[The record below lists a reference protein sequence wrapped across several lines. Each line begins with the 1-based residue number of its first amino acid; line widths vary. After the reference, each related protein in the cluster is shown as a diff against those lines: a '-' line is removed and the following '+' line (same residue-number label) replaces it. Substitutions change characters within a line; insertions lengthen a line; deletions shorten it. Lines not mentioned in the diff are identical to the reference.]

1 MTTGRATV
9 LVAGVSARAL
19 ARSAL
24 AAGWNVVAVDG
35 FGDRDLVEHQPQS
48 LRHVLAH
55 PFRPALAARLGAG
68 LRADAVAYASNF
80 ENFPAALAT
89 LAAGRELWGNAPSV
103 LRRVRRAESMTAALR
118 TADLPAPRL
127 GHESPD
133 RVGTRWLVKPRR
145 GGGGRGIRVW
155 TPGDRVRRS
164 EYLQE
169 CIDGTPGSLVFLA
182 DGRDIVPLALTRQL
196 VGDPRLGGWGYCYVG
211 SQLASRRH
219 PLFEAQ
225 ETVMAGAVRAA
236 AALTRAFGLVG
247 FNTVDFMARDGATW
261 PVELNPR
268 HSASVELIER
278 ELGASLFGAHVEA
291 VHGALP
297 RTPHDPL
304 GWDTVP
310 GKAVLYA
317 RRRFIMSGSDALLG
331 AADVADITPDGAVV
345 PAGAPVCTVF
355 ARGTSHDDCLAALV
369 RRGAAILP
377 QLRSEHEAA

>member
-1 MTTGRATV
+1 VTTRRATV

-24 AAGWNVVAVDG
+24 AAGWNVVALDG

-55 PFRPALAARLGAG
+55 PFRPALAARLAAG
-68 LRADAVAYASNF
+68 IRADAVAYASNF
-80 ENFPAALAT
+80 ENFPSALAT
-89 LAAGRELWGNAPSV
+89 LAAGRALWGNAPSV
-103 LRRVRRAESMTAALR
+103 LRRVRRAESMTAVLR
-118 TADLPAPRL
+118 KAGLPAPRL

-133 RVGTRWLVKPRR
+133 RVATRWLVKPRR
-145 GGGGRGIRVW
+145 SGGGRGIRPW
-155 TPGDRVRRS
+155 TPGDRVRRT

-169 CIDGTPGSLVFLA
+169 LIEGTPGSFVFLA
-182 DGRDIVPLALTRQL
+182 DGRDITPLALTRQL

-225 ETVMAGAVRAA
+225 AAVLATAVRAA
-236 AALTRAFGLVG
+236 ATLTRAFGLVG
-247 FNTVDFMARDGATW
+247 FNTVDFMARDGAAW

-278 ELGASLFGAHVEA
+278 ELGTSLFGAHVDA
-291 VHGALP
+291 VHGVLP

-304 GWDTVP
+304 GWDGVP

-317 RRRFIMSGSDALLG
+317 RRRFTMTGSDALLR
-331 AADVADITPDGAVV
+331 APDVADVTPDGAAV
-345 PAGAPVCTVF
+345 PAGTPVCTVF
-355 ARGTSHDDCLAALV
+355 ARGASHDDCLAALV
-369 RRGAAILP
+369 ERGAAILP
-377 QLRSEHEAA
+377 QLRCEHEAA